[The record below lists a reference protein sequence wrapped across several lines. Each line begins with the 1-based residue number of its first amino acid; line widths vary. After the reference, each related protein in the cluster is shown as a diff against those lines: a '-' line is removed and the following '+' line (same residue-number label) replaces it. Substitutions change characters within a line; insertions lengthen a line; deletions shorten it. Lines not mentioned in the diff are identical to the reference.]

1 MRPFGEL
8 TPYEVAR
15 ETALGMVEPLAEAL
29 RLPLAAAGG
38 RVLREELRALLDV
51 PGVDRAAMDGY
62 ALIAADVAGAGPD
75 HPVALAP
82 KGRALAGELD
92 EASVAAGECWE
103 IATGAPMPAGSDAV
117 VPVESTRR
125 EGEGVWFLQAVGPG
139 EHVSRRGED
148 LRAGD
153 AIAAAGQLVSPGI
166 AAAAAS
172 VGIAEAL
179 VGRSP
184 RVLLVPTG
192 DELVPLGEPLRR
204 GQIYD
209 SNSVALALL
218 VGAGGGEAERASIV
232 RDDPG
237 ALLEALR
244 RPAFDLVV
252 TLGGTSVGRHDLVVD
267 VVEAAG
273 EVLVHGIAIK
283 PGKPVLL
290 ARLDDTP
297 VIGLPGFP
305 TSCLMTGY
313 LFVEPLVRKLAGL
326 PLDHRRRVSAVLDGT
341 VSSPAGKRQFL
352 TVKLDGDTATPA
364 FRSSSTMTSISAA
377 DGWIE
382 IAAEDTELAASTP
395 VEVTLF

>member
-38 RVLREELRALLDV
+38 RVLHEELRALLDV

-75 HPVALAP
+75 HAVALAP
-82 KGRALAGELD
+82 KGRALAGELG

-125 EGEGVWFLQAVGPG
+125 EGEAVLFLQAVGPG

-153 AIAAAGQLVSPGI
+153 PIATAGQLVSPGI

-209 SNSVALALL
+209 SNSVALQLL
-218 VGAGGGEAERASIV
+218 VAASGGEAERASIV

-267 VVEAAG
+267 VIEAAG

-290 ARLDDTP
+290 ARLDDSP
-297 VIGLPGFP
+297 IIGLPGFP

-326 PLDHRRRVSAVLDGT
+326 PLDHRRRVSAVLEGT